1 MHIFD
6 TSARLPQGILP
17 IGSAALAAH
26 YITRLV
32 TISYGARGA
41 TSPRPRYYSPG
52 FLPSPSAGDTV
63 TPFPIGSVS
72 NVRRSLWRVSHR
84 LIASNALGA
93 LVACTSVQAQT
104 ASELQVTPETMTLG
118 VGQRQTIFAAAY
130 DRQGNLISSAKFA
143 FWSSDTLVA
152 KVGPDGT
159 VVGVSPGLAK
169 VEARLQGRRASL
181 AVLITGSERGDG
193 ASRGTAPAG
202 SVLALDP
209 GSLVLLP
216 GEAVAI
222 TPQGMTE
229 DGSPI
234 AAGKVTWK
242 SLKPEV
248 ASVDSNGTVVGL
260 TPGKSII
267 QAATSTGLMATA
279 PVEVTPA
286 EVVLSELIRQTGLIP
301 APFGLAS
308 ADGDAT

>member
-17 IGSAALAAH
+17 IGGAALAAH

-52 FLPSPSAGDTV
+52 FLP
-63 TPFPIGSVS
+63 
-72 NVRRSLWRVSHR
+72 

-93 LVACTSVQAQT
+93 LVAFTSVQAQT

-169 VEARLQGRRASL
+169 VEARLACRPHHR
-181 AVLITGSERGDG
+181 
-193 ASRGTAPAG
+193 
-202 SVLALDP
+202 
-209 GSLVLLP
+209 
-216 GEAVAI
+216 
-222 TPQGMTE
+222 
-229 DGSPI
+229 
-234 AAGKVTWK
+234 
-242 SLKPEV
+242 
-248 ASVDSNGTVVGL
+248 
-260 TPGKSII
+260 
-267 QAATSTGLMATA
+267 
-279 PVEVTPA
+279 
-286 EVVLSELIRQTGLIP
+286 
-301 APFGLAS
+301 
-308 ADGDAT
+308 